1 MQSKYVL
8 IFILSIVFLNASYS
22 QKYNSVDSIVDNYPK
37 NIINA
42 DQLLVLIKKDFSKQD
57 EKARAVFRWVTT
69 VIAYDVDLAKSMD
82 YKSINAFSYKT
93 QKEMEIKEKKFKLDL
108 VTNTMISKIGVC
120 HSYAALV
127 EYLCVKLG
135 LEAKIIIGNLKSDP
149 SQIGEL
155 PEVLNHAWNVVKID
169 NNWKFIDATLGA
181 GFISS
186 STNLFKFYFNESY
199 FLTDPDQFFLNHY
212 PSDENWLLTAKN
224 KKDFAQLPLFFG
236 YYFQYN
242 YQMTK
247 PESGLYTTVKN
258 GVFTFAIKGL
268 NTYDDVAYS
277 YSDDNKMNYLEQ
289 EDNLKDFNIQLAKK
303 KNGYLTLFVNRKII
317 AVYKIVFLE

>member
-1 MQSKYVL
+1 MQLKYVL
-8 IFILSIVFLNASYS
+8 IFILSIVFLNTSYS
-22 QKYNSVDSIVDNYPK
+22 QEYSSVDAVVDNYPK
-37 NIINA
+37 NITNA
-42 DQLLVLIKKDFSKQD
+42 DQLFVLINKDFSKQD

-69 VIAYDVDLAKSMD
+69 AIAYDVDLAKSMD

-108 VTNTMISKIGVC
+108 VADTMISKKGVC
-120 HSYAALV
+120 HSYAALI
-127 EYLCVKLG
+127 EYLCMKLG
-135 LEAKIIIGNLKSDP
+135 LEAKIIVGNLKSDP
-149 SQIGEL
+149 AQIGVL

-199 FLTDPDQFFLNHY
+199 FLTGPDQLFLNHY
-212 PSDENWLLTAKN
+212 PSDENWLLIAKN
-224 KKDFAQLPLFFG
+224 KNDFAQLPLFFG
-236 YYFQYN
+236 YYLQYG

-268 NTYDDVAYS
+268 DVYDDVTYS
-277 YSDDNKMNYLEQ
+277 YNDDNKMNYLEQ
-289 EDNLKDFNIQLAKK
+289 DDNSKDFSVQLTGK
-303 KNGYLTLFVNRKII
+303 KNGYLSVFINRKII
-317 AVYKIVFLE
+317 AIYKIVFLD